1 MTAELNIGLILPDV
15 LGTYGDDGNALVL
28 RQRARM
34 RGLSAEIHP
43 IHLGEPVPESL
54 DVYTVGGGEDTAQVL
69 AAEHLINDG
78 GIARAVAAGRPVL
91 AICAG
96 LQVFGRSFTSHGRTV
111 EGLGLIDAT
120 TSQLAERMIGEI
132 ASTPAASA
140 VTGGAAA
147 TRADSRGSST
157 ESGAGTAGG
166 AGGAGL
172 TEPLTGF
179 ANHMGATILGADA
192 EPLGRLTRGT
202 GNTDSHGAEAAGL
215 SGEDAHRQT
224 RAEGAVQ
231 GSVVATYMHGPV
243 LARNPQLAD
252 WLLARAMGVALNELP
267 EFQGEL
273 AKQLE
278 REVASL
284 RKERL

>member
-1 MTAELNIGLILPDV
+1 MSTELNIGLILPDV

-34 RGLSAEIHP
+34 RGISAEIHP
-43 IHLGEPVPESL
+43 IHLGDPVPESL

-69 AAEHLINDG
+69 AAEHLVSDG

-147 TRADSRGSST
+147 AQA
-157 ESGAGTAGG
+157 GAGGG
-166 AGGAGL
+166 ASAASTGGAGL

-202 GNTDSHGAEAAGL
+202 GNTDNHGAEAAGL

-252 WLLARAMGVALNELP
+252 WLLARAMGVALTELP

-273 AKQLE
+273 AEQLE
-278 REVASL
+278 REVAQL